1 MNEQNTGVELDP
13 ISAERLEAMGVDAKN
28 ATHEEIMRFAAIT
41 SAHYLRKI
49 RFWITLWSVVT
60 LLGMAAWLL
69 LSIDL

>member
-1 MNEQNTGVELDP
+1 MNEQSTSVELDP

-28 ATHEEIMRFAAIT
+28 ATHEEILRFAAIA

-60 LLGMAAWLL
+60 ILCAVGYFLLTLY
-69 LSIDL
+69 